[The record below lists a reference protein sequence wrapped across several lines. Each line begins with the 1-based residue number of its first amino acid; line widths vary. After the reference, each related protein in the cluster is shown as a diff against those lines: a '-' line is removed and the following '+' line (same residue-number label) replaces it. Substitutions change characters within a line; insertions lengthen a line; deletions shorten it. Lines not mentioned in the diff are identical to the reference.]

1 MLRYLHKNWS
11 HAGIL
16 IAVYVTLVLLCMAC
30 QLDLFILLIW
40 LQFPVYLVH
49 EFEEHTYPGGFKQ
62 FVNKSVFSVYDQD
75 IPLND
80 ERVFW
85 INILAVWFLF
95 PLTAIA
101 AQFIHPA
108 LGLLTPCFSLMN
120 ASFHIISGIVKR
132 SYNPGLLASIFLNY
146 PLGVYALYMAYCEGY
161 LLSSCLA
168 GALFISFAVHIV
180 MIGMAVYW
188 YRSWLRKKII

>member
-1 MLRYLHKNWS
+1 MLQYLHKNWS

-16 IAVYVTLVLLCMAC
+16 IAIYVTLVLLCMAPH
-30 QLDLFILLIW
+30 LDLFTLLVW
-40 LQFPVYLVH
+40 LQFPVYLIH
-49 EFEEHTYPGGFKQ
+49 EFEEHAYPGGFKQ
-62 FVNKSVFSVYDQD
+62 FVNRGIFHVYDQD

-80 ERVFW
+80 ERIFW

-108 LGLLTPCFSLMN
+108 LGLLTPCFSLIN
-120 ASFHIISGIVKR
+120 ASLHILSGMVKR

-146 PLGVYALYMAYCEGY
+146 PLGIYALYVARAEAYLVPSY
-161 LLSSCLA
+161 LA
-168 GALFISFAVHIV
+168 GAFLISFMVHTI
-180 MIGMAVYW
+180 MIGVAVYW
-188 YRSWLRKKII
+188 YRLWLTNKAF